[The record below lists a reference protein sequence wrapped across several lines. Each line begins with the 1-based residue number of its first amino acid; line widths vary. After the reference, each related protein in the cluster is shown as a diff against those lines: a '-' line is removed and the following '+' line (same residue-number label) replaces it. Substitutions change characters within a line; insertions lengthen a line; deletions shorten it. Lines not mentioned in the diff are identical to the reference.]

1 MTTNLLNGFVIIML
15 LTSLT
20 GGILVLIW
28 LGIGALLEKLG
39 FINIV
44 YELLKMVILFFFVPV
59 SYIGL
64 KLFEAS
70 LGRGFLFTPISFMW
84 RELLWILGIWGTA
97 VLIGFILLGH
107 EVHQMRR
114 YFKDAFSA
122 KVMERR
128 LLEDVCEGL
137 GLSADRVELK
147 HSYRVKVPCVTGIRR
162 AKVMLPVEDFE
173 EGEPCR
179 PESL

>member
-1 MTTNLLNGFVIIML
+1 MVWTTNLLNSFVIIML

-28 LGIGALLEKLG
+28 LGIGALLEKMG

-44 YELLKMVILFFFVPV
+44 YELLKMVILFFFLPI

-97 VLIGFILLGH
+97 VLIGFSVMGY
-107 EVHQMRR
+107 EVYRMNR
-114 YFKDAFSA
+114 YFKNAFSA
-122 KVMERR
+122 KVTELR
-128 LLEDVCEGL
+128 LLKEVCDAL
-137 GLSADRVELK
+137 HISANLVELK
-147 HSYRVKVPCVTGIRR
+147 HSYQVDIPCVTGIRHG
-162 AKVMLPVEDFE
+162 KVILPVEEFDE
-173 EGEPCR
+173 ET
-179 PESL
+179 L